1 MQMGWERG
9 PGKMNYIRHL
19 NAFFSIIGS
28 DKRLSA
34 SHISLYMA
42 LFQYWN
48 FNRFQNPFPIYR
60 DDIMQLS
67 KIGSKNTYHKCIKIL
82 HETKYIYYHPPVSK
96 FQPGKVSLARFDI
109 QEEPVSRYKQL
120 ELFTP
125 TANIPTKPSPPLLEG
140 DLGGGSSTDFGTDS
154 VPILTVT
161 STDFDTVPVPKM
173 GHLIKHKHFKKESK
187 PPSQKIFDKNEKLSE
202 AINSLAGVPNSGH
215 DTERGRSAIIPIL
228 SEIEEFFTTSK
239 YPDTE
244 AKKFFNH
251 YKAIGWKIKGI
262 TPIEDW
268 QAAAHKWMINAKQW
282 DAPGE
287 DKSPSLGGGFRGRLG
302 IEGLYKQFLTGQ
314 NIFKQITSDHFTE
327 LKLELTDGIMQH
339 AWHERINQLTGS
351 NQNSILQLL
360 HAYID
365 NKEFDALLI
374 KDKDNLISLA
384 KRIAVLKHFQQQK
397 SNHHEH

>member
-1 MQMGWERG
+1 
-9 PGKMNYIRHL
+9 MNYIRHL
-19 NAFFSIIGS
+19 NAFFSFIGS

-60 DDIMQLS
+60 DNIMKLS
-67 KIGSKNTYHKCIKIL
+67 KIGSKNTYHKCIKEL
-82 HETKYIYYHPPVSK
+82 HEAKYIYYHPPVSK
-96 FQPGKVSLARFDI
+96 FQPGRVSLARFDV

-120 ELFTP
+120 ELFNTSENENQNSK
-125 TANIPTKPSPPLLEG
+125 TIIPTKPSLPLPGGDLEG
-140 DLGGGSSTDFGTDS
+140 GSGTDFDTDS

-173 GHLIKHKHFKKESK
+173 GHNIKHKHFNKTESK

-202 AINSLAGVPNSGH
+202 AINSLAGVPNSVH
-215 DTERGRSAIIPIL
+215 DTKQTRGAINPTL
-228 SEIEEFFTTSK
+228 NEIEEFFKSAN

-244 AKKFFNH
+244 AKKFFNY
-251 YKAIGWKIKGI
+251 YKSIGWKIKGI

-268 QAAAHKWMINAKQW
+268 KAAAHKWMINAGKFEGKTQH
-282 DAPGE
+282 DTPAPKN
-287 DKSPSLGGGFRGRLG
+287 D

-314 NIFKQITSDHFTE
+314 NIFKQITSGHFTE
-327 LKLELTDGIMQH
+327 LKLELTDEIMQH
-339 AWHERINQLTGS
+339 AWKERINQLTGS

-360 HAYID
+360 QAYQE
-365 NKEFDALLI
+365 NKENDPLLL
-374 KDKDNLISLA
+374 KDQDNLSSLA
-384 KRIAVLKHFQQQK
+384 KRIRVLKHFQQQK
-397 SNHHEH
+397 SKQP